1 MALTNGTLFEKA
13 KEEDAKRHVPKGR
26 KRVAY
31 TRGAL
36 GLAFLITYSL
46 LSPYFTY
53 HRILKE
59 EWFDHNLFV
68 RLVMVQFI
76 GFVERTKYYG
86 VWKLSEVSRV
96 WTNGTLLMVI
106 C

>member
-13 KEEDAKRHVPKGR
+13 KGEDATRHVPRGR

-31 TRGAL
+31 MRGAL
-36 GLAFLITYSL
+36 GLAFLTTYL
-46 LSPYFTY
+46 LVSPSFTY
-53 HRILKE
+53 YRILKE
-59 EWFDHNLFV
+59 EWFNHNLFV

-96 WTNGTLLMVI
+96 WISGPY
-106 C
+106 